1 VNGKAA
7 RHGFL
12 IVTVLAVMTILVF
25 SNFARSNIPSGGPYY
40 LQVPTST
47 WTCQMGTFSNG
58 THYVVNGTNWKVDYK
73 SISASQT
80 LQYAVNAAV
89 SGGKISIQ
97 EGNYTFDT
105 PITFLYGSRS
115 ITIQGEN
122 GWAKSN
128 NKSGTFLES
137 TIASDALFKTSP
149 QTDLRSAFGLEFSDL
164 VVLGPKTVGST
175 GFLLTN
181 VDTFEFSSCSILSFD
196 VALNVSYLGTTLAEQ
211 PGMGFIHDCIWAEG
225 ATATSEF
232 MFFDKCTEVTV
243 SNCVFGWETFTRAI
257 HIKDSNKIR
266 IGPNNEFNIGDTPS
280 PITEHVYIESSA
292 GGSYIPN
299 QIDIHDNWAYC
310 ELATT
315 KWIRTVDA
323 PTINVWGV
331 KSVDNTIECG
341 YSPDFFV
348 NSTYAVS
355 NWTNIVARDLTYP
368 PCQPGTNLRDLTVTC
383 PATVTYQNKW
393 AVVSLHFLLN
403 IPAASGVAV
412 GLSRDGVNWAAVYV
426 NDAAVNNTATS
437 LVVPTLWYWHVNL
450 TGSATQYG
458 LWGVYG

>member
-1 VNGKAA
+1 M
-7 RHGFL
+7 
-12 IVTVLAVMTILVF
+12 IVGLV
-25 SNFARSNIPSGGPYY
+25 SFAQSSIPSGGPYY

-47 WTCQMGTFSNG
+47 WKCQIGIFSNG
-58 THYVVNGTNWKVDYK
+58 TYYMVNGSTWKVDYR
-73 SISASQT
+73 SNNASQIFQET
-80 LQYAVNAAV
+80 LDASVT
-89 SGGKISIQ
+89 GGTISIQ
-97 EGNYTFDT
+97 EGYYMIDAPLVF
-105 PITFLYGSRS
+105 PFGARS
-115 ITIQGEN
+115 ITIEGAN
-122 GWAKSN
+122 GWGKSDTH
-128 NKSGTFLES
+128 SSTFLES
-137 TIASDALFKTSP
+137 TITNDALFKTTP
-149 QTDLRSAFGLEFSDL
+149 TINLRSAFGLEFSDL
-164 VVLGPKTVGST
+164 IVSGPKTTNSK

-181 VDTFEFSSCSILSFD
+181 VDTFEFSSCTILGFD
-196 VALNVSYLGTTLAEQ
+196 IALNVSYQGTTLAEQ

-257 HIKDSNKIR
+257 HIKDCNKIR
-266 IGPNNEFNIGDTPS
+266 VGPNNEFNIGDTPS
-280 PITEHVYIESSA
+280 PITEYIYIESSA

-310 ELATT
+310 ELATN

-368 PCQPGTNLRDLTVTC
+368 PCQPGTNLQDLTVTC

-393 AVVSLHFLLN
+393 AEVSLSFLFN
-403 IPAASGVAV
+403 IPATSGVAV
-412 GLSRDGVNWAAVYV
+412 GLSKDGVNWAAVYV
-426 NDAAVNNTATS
+426 NDAAVNNTATN

-458 LWGVYG
+458 LWGIYG